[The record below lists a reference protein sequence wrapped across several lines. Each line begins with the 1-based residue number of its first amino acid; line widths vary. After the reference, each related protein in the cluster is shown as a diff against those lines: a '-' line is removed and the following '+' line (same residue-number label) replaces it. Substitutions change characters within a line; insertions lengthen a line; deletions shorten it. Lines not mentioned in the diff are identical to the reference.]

1 MLVSRSIFSDEVIIN
16 QLTGLQVKFLEEVTA
31 MHSVSTDH
39 LIQNNQES
47 YSKAETPEE
56 QEKYLNNVA
65 NLKKNQETR
74 INNSDY
80 YMSQIKFLQSILAM
94 NPDDSFE
101 IDTTIKDLIV

>member
-1 MLVSRSIFSDEVIIN
+1 MLVPRSLFPDEVIIN
-16 QLTGLQVKFLEEVTA
+16 QLTGLQVNFLQEVTA

-39 LIQNNQES
+39 LIHNNQDG

-74 INNSDY
+74 INNADY
-80 YMSQIKFLQSILAM
+80 YMTQIKFLQDVLAQK
-94 NPDDSFE
+94 DGDIE
-101 IDTTIKDLIV
+101 IDTNIKDLIV

>member
-1 MLVSRSIFSDEVIIN
+1 MKVSRSLFPDEVIIN
-16 QLTGLQVKFLEEVTA
+16 QLTGLQVNFLQEVTA

-39 LIQNNQES
+39 LIQNNQEG

-80 YMSQIKFLQSILAM
+80 YMAQIKFLQDVLAQK
-94 NPDDSFE
+94 DGDIE